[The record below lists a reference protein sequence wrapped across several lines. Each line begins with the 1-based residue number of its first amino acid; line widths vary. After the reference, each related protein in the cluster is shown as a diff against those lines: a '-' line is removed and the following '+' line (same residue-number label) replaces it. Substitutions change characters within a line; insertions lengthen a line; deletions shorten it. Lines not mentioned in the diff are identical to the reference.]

1 VKICNSPIE
10 PTKIA
15 VVPTHVREPVEEVDQ
30 THSRSD
36 DGEPLLGRGGREMRS
51 RTPDSSVGL
60 ARPTTWVWWVLP
72 NPVLRKGILVFLLW
86 ANLLFLSHFNFLQLM
101 MC

>member
-15 VVPTHVREPVEEVDQ
+15 VVPTHVSEPVEEVDQ
-30 THSRSD
+30 TRSRND

-60 ARPTTWVWWVLP
+60 VGLAKP
-72 NPVLRKGILVFLLW
+72 GFEEGHFS
-86 ANLLFLSHFNFLQLM
+86 LFIVG
-101 MC
+101 